1 MVNSQEPE
9 KLTMKALM
17 TNIGIFYEDP
27 LRNSPQDQDPY
38 RHPVHAPTY
47 SPLRHGLLAPFHPRG

>member
-38 RHPVHAPTY
+38 RHPVHAPT
-47 SPLRHGLLAPFHPRG
+47 